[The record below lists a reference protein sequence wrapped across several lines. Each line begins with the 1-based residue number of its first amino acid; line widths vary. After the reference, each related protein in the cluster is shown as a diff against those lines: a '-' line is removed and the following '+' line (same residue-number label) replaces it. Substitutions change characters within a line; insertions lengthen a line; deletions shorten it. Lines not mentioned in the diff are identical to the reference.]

1 VCGERQLKRRRGS
14 ENKPD
19 ERREWYVHL
28 SCEGPDGGP
37 AIARLG
43 PYRAKL
49 AQSVVAALRKLRGQK
64 LANAGKVEI
73 DVP

>member
-1 VCGERQLKRRRGS
+1 MQDGAHLQKL
-14 ENKPD
+14 D

-28 SCEGPDGGP
+28 RCEGPDGEP
-37 AIARLG
+37 AVACLG

-49 AQSVVAALRKLRGQK
+49 ALSVVAALRKLRGQK
-64 LANAGKVEI
+64 LANAGKIEI